1 MSQEFYPR
9 KVFYCLCLG
18 FFINEIF
25 NSDVRKYSEILETTL
40 YSNMVPE
47 DVFSTRVEQNTSG
60 IIAFSSHFEQFLV
73 SETKYLCAVE
83 GGFWF
88 EELDDI

>member
-1 MSQEFYPR
+1 
-9 KVFYCLCLG
+9 
-18 FFINEIF
+18 
-25 NSDVRKYSEILETTL
+25 
-40 YSNMVPE
+40 MVPE